1 MSEDLRHAVA
11 MLFRQRGKKTMTEKE
26 FLFGAS
32 IDFHWFPYPEAQK
45 MLDMAKYTKLVTE
58 EVGEL
63 KPSFDVGSV
72 DVPVGFR
79 PQKDMLKNIAPK
91 KDEGLF
97 PQLLKEAEGRD
108 IKRRDFI
115 SQCNRIQD
123 HMDVDVEV
131 ASLLIL
137 RDKGVETRPY
147 LTEARA
153 LVRSR

>member
-1 MSEDLRHAVA
+1 LRHAVA

-45 MLDMAKYTKLVTE
+45 MLDMAKSTQLVTE
-58 EVGEL
+58 DVGEL
-63 KPSFDVGSV
+63 KPTFDVGSV

-79 PQKDMLKNIAPK
+79 PHKDILKNMVPK
-91 KDEGLF
+91 KEEGLF
-97 PQLLKEAEGRD
+97 PQLLREAESRGV
-108 IKRRDFI
+108 KRRDFI

-137 RDKGVETRPY
+137 RDKGVETRPF
-147 LTEARA
+147 LSEARE
-153 LVRSR
+153 LIRTR

>member
-1 MSEDLRHAVA
+1 
-11 MLFRQRGKKTMTEKE
+11 MTEKE

-45 MLDMAKYTKLVTE
+45 MLDSAKSTQLITE
-58 EVGEL
+58 DAGQL
-63 KPSFDVGSV
+63 KPTFDVGAV
-72 DVPVGFR
+72 DVPVGFK
-79 PQKDMLKNIAPK
+79 PHKDMFKNNASK

-97 PQLLKEAEGRD
+97 PQLLKEAESLG

-137 RDKGVETRPY
+137 RDKGMDVKPFLTETR
-147 LTEARA
+147 T